1 MIRSFL
7 RRVFGSRGA
16 RPEVRKVPEIIPRD
30 RHGIGRDRIS
40 ACALRVTTT
49 LQDNGYKAFVVGGAV
64 RDLLIGR
71 TPKDFDVATDA
82 TPEQAAA
89 LFRRSRIIGRRFRL
103 VHVMC
108 GQELVETATFRGD
121 GSAPADAEL
130 EAAGED
136 AGDAFDAPEEP
147 PAPRGPRASRTR
159 TESGPGTR
167 QADQHG
173 RLIRDN
179 VFGTQQQDAA
189 RRDFTV
195 NALFYDPKAEEIV
208 DYHHGVEDLQKRQI
222 RMIGDPATRYRED
235 PVRMLRAV
243 RFAASIGFEIES
255 STAAPIRELAPL
267 LSNVPPA
274 RLFDEMLKLLLS
286 GGAVACVNRLRDDG
300 LHHGLMPMLD
310 VILEQPM
317 GEKFVMLALANT
329 DARINA
335 GKSVSPAFLFA
346 SLLWHEVL
354 AQWNRG
360 MDGGPGGRGKP
371 PMIALAEAMDSVI
384 SRQVEQLAIPRR
396 FTAQMREI
404 WFLQPRF
411 DQRFGRRPFRL
422 LEQERFRSGYDFLL
436 LRCESGEVEAEVG
449 EWWTRFQRAGEA
461 EREEMLL
468 PESPTGKPKRRRSR
482 SARGRSRA
490 DEAGAAAEGAAPMGA
505 GAGGD

>member
-40 ACALRVTTT
+40 ACALRVTST

-71 TPKDFDVATDA
+71 APKDFDVATDA

-121 GSAPADAEL
+121 GSPPAEGEL
-130 EAAGED
+130 DGVADEAV
-136 AGDAFDAPEEP
+136 DAFDAPEPP
-147 PAPRGPRASRTR
+147 PARGGRSRTE
-159 TESGPGTR
+159 TGPGTR
-167 QADQHG
+167 QTDQHG

-195 NALFYDPKAEEIV
+195 NALFYDPRAEEIV
-208 DYHHGVEDLQKRQI
+208 DYHGGLEDLRRRQI

-243 RFAASIGFEIES
+243 RFASAIGFDIEP
-255 STAAPIRELAPL
+255 STLAPIRELAPL

-286 GGAVACVNRLRDDG
+286 GGAVACVNRLREQG

-310 VILEQPM
+310 VILEQPL
-317 GEKFVMLALANT
+317 GERFVMLALANT

-335 GKSVSPAFLFA
+335 GKSISPAFLMA

-354 AQWNRG
+354 AQWKQG
-360 MDGGPGGRGKP
+360 TEGAGGERGKP

-384 SRQVEQLAIPRR
+384 SSQVEQLAIPRR

-411 DQRFGRRPFRL
+411 EQRSGRRPFRL

-436 LRCESGEVEAEVG
+436 LRCESGELDAEVG

-461 EREEMLL
+461 ERESMLL
-468 PESPTGKPKRRRSR
+468 PESAGGKTRRKRSR
-482 SARGRSRA
+482 SGRGRSRT
-490 DEAGAAAEGAAPMGA
+490 DEGAAPEDAGAAPTSA